1 MAINNQDK
9 TEIHNL
15 PEVTTLQPGMMVAV
29 DSEPTGSKSF
39 NLTTALESK
48 ASASEVT
55 DLETAVAGK
64 AEASD
69 LTALATTVDGKAE
82 ASDLTALATTV
93 EGKADASDVN
103 TALEGKIDM
112 PETTPEAGQV
122 LTFDGSVNAPVWHTI
137 SEIPASTSA
146 DSGKVLKVGSTGTPS
161 WGNEIFIATYN
172 VTPFA
177 DILAAKN
184 RGEIIMLLMPAP
196 QNMHGPLL
204 SLFNM
209 TDTFAYFTTVAPG
222 TTSSPSNLWTV
233 EVSTDGTTDTWSS
246 PIVNNCAQLGSMTI
260 ETDSSPVIITGLNN
274 GFATMSLN
282 RSSFT
287 LIVKVNDGEVVNFAI
302 EIENSQSCQLTI
314 QKQVGNTTTALKHSV
329 AAGNTLEANKTY
341 QVTAVGTCWTL
352 AEFET

>member
-55 DLETAVAGK
+55 DLETAVA
-64 AEASD
+64 
-69 LTALATTVDGKAE
+69 GKAE

-184 RGEIIMLLMPAP
+184 NGASVFLDA
-196 QNMHGPLL
+196 GPFGSGPMM
-204 SLFNM
+204 SLFNIS
-209 TDTFAYFTTVAPG
+209 DTFAYFTTVAPG
-222 TTSSPSNLWTV
+222 TASSPSNLWTV
-233 EVSTDGTTDTWSS
+233 EVSTNGTTDTWSS
-246 PIVNNCAQLGSMTI
+246 IIVNNCAQLGSMTI

-287 LIVKVNDGEVVNFAI
+287 LIVRVNDGEVVNFAL

-314 QKQVGNTTTALKHSV
+314 QKQVGNTTTTLKHSA

-341 QVTAVGTCWTL
+341 QVTAVGNCWTL
-352 AEFET
+352 AEFEA